1 MGNAFMMAEQT
12 MVAELPPTLSA
23 SELAEAQRAGA
34 VTLVD
39 VRTPA
44 EFQSAHIPGSYN
56 VPLDQLAEHRAE
68 FGGVGSPLV
77 LVCRSGMRARQAEQ
91 SLQEADIPRLH
102 VLDGG
107 VGAWEQAGLPLTRG
121 LQAWSIERQVR
132 AIAGGLVVVGT
143 LGSVLLWPP
152 LLYLAMFV
160 GAGLLFAGVT
170 DTCAMGLLL
179 ARLPW
184 NRSAAT
190 CDVANVLTRLQA
202 ETSGRTRTAG

>member
-1 MGNAFMMAEQT
+1 MMAEQT

-107 VGAWEQAGLPLTRG
+107 VSAWEQAGLPLTRG